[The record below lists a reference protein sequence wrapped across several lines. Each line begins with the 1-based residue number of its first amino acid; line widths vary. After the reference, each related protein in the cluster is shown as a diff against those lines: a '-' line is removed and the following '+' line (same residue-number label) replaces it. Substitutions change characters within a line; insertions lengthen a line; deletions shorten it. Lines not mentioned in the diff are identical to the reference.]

1 MYSLVVFVYR
11 LVLNPCTKTAKCYV
25 KQNWRERTLKLRMSP
40 YRLGKDFNI
49 KKPRFSGITK
59 HGCTQIIFYI
69 LTIQMVSVGP
79 TKVYLNTHN
88 IRLERIYIHSTLL
101 IKCFMLTG
109 ESWGTPDKVVANY
122 LLSLPIICFLWR
134 FNPFSGIYLTLT
146 AL

>member
-1 MYSLVVFVYR
+1 M
-11 LVLNPCTKTAKCYV
+11 LNPCTKTAKCYV

-79 TKVYLNTHN
+79 TKVYLNTHKIHLLGGN
-88 IRLERIYIHSTLL
+88 IFPYYSSDQMF
-101 IKCFMLTG
+101 C
-109 ESWGTPDKVVANY
+109 AN
-122 LLSLPIICFLWR
+122 CC
-134 FNPFSGIYLTLT
+134 
-146 AL
+146 